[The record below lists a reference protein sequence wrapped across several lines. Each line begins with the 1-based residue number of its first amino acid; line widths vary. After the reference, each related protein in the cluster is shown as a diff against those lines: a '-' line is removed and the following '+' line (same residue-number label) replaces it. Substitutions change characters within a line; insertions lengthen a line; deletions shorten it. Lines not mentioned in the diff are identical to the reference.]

1 MSLIQERKAQ
11 ASNNLSSENNEITM
25 RRLQGE
31 IAELSYIESQRI
43 HEDLMQHA
51 RQLNREEFLE
61 ERRTQNGK

>member
-1 MSLIQERKAQ
+1 
-11 ASNNLSSENNEITM
+11 M

-51 RQLNREEFLE
+51 RQLNREQFLE